1 MGARRRARPG
11 SARPTRALC
20 RDSDGRLYDLE
31 GHWPVRADE
40 LRADVRSGRRFR
52 AYRHDTGAD
61 CTYEVLVEV
70 LAAAL
75 PVRTPP
81 AEGNLATTLDVLWKG
96 VREVLDERHPYLW
109 DTNQRDWTGSTPDTH
124 ATPGAE

>member
-1 MGARRRARPG
+1 MVAKRRARPG
-11 SARPTRALC
+11 SALPTRALC

-31 GHWPVRADE
+31 GHWPITTDE

-52 AYRHDTGAD
+52 AYRHDTGDD

-75 PVRTPP
+75 PLRAPP
-81 AEGNLATTLDVLWKG
+81 GEGSLGTTLGMLWKG
-96 VREVLDERHPYLW
+96 VCEALDERHRYLW
-109 DTNQRDWTGSTPDTH
+109 DVNQRDWAGSTPDTH
-124 ATPGAE
+124 ATPGEE